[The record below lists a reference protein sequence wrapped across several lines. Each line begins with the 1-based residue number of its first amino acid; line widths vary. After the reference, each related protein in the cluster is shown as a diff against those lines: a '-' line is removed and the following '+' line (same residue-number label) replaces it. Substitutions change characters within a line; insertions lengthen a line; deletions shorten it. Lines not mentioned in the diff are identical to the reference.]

1 MDNDSELTNYIVSL
15 IETNGSI
22 DVAEAEFKRI
32 MADDHDLRDQ
42 YREWCDENG
51 YTPRRGFMQFAEEY
65 NESREAVWD
74 SLSDYD
80 EYE

>member
-1 MDNDSELTNYIVSL
+1 MDDNSELTNYIISL

-32 MADDHDLRDQ
+32 LSDDHELRDQ

-51 YTPRRGFMQFAEEY
+51 YSPRRGFAEFAEEY

>member
-1 MDNDSELTNYIVSL
+1 MDNNSELTNYIISL

-22 DVAEAEFKRI
+22 DVAEAEFRRI
-32 MADDHDLRDQ
+32 LADDHELRDQ
-42 YREWCDENG
+42 YREWCDEYG
-51 YTPRRGFMQFAEEY
+51 YSPRRGFVEFAEEY

-74 SLSDYD
+74 SLNDYD